1 MDIHKLKSDLQT
13 KGYTQFNLK
22 DFNEDYYNQLL
33 PLKCNETQNLK
44 HLMLSYRL
52 DASPKGLSGTN
63 AVHLTNHYASFDIAK
78 SEKDDIVNT
87 LDLDT
92 MFQNWYYC
100 DYLQL
105 PLNNSIEKIKHNIA
119 RSLFSIDD
127 SIKIKNFIGNITFF
141 DTGCGIINHADG
153 TYEDR
158 ICAIMIY
165 LNETYDIND
174 GGILKLKNEEEVLPI
189 FGNVAVISLDK
200 NNGNPEHEVTKVTG
214 GIGRYSITT
223 FINYE
228 VD

>member
-1 MDIHKLKSDLQT
+1 MNIDKLKSDLQT

-22 DFNEDYYNQLL
+22 DFNEDYYNELL

-44 HLMLSYRL
+44 HLMLNYRV
-52 DASPKGLSGTN
+52 DGKMIMKPTVSHLSKRC
-63 AVHLTNHYASFDIAK
+63 ASFDVAK
-78 SEKDDIVNT
+78 TEMDDIVNT
-87 LDLDT
+87 MDLDT

-100 DYLQL
+100 DYLEL

-127 SIKIKNFIGNITFF
+127 SIKIKNFIGNIAFF
-141 DTGCGIINHADG
+141 HNDCFIVKHKDG
-153 TYEDR
+153 TYQDR

-165 LNETYDIND
+165 LNETYNIND
-174 GGILKLKNEEEVLPI
+174 GGILKLNNEEGVLPI

-214 GIGRYSITT
+214 GIGRYAITT